1 MLSRKTLL
9 LTAIAVEGGLL
20 LSGLVLTHF
29 SQLNVW
35 TDFDISLSAT
45 IYALLFCIPMIVI
58 LLVSMRSIRGPFSRL
73 RLEMEEKVRPLFV
86 NSPIIDLALI
96 ALFAGVGEELLFRGW
111 MQGILIT
118 KINTS
123 TGILLTSLIFGILH
137 YISKEYAIYAF
148 IVGIYLGLIYQVSG
162 NLYIVM
168 AIHAVYDFIAL
179 VYLVRNRKDETSIM
193 TGLE

>member
-162 NLYIVM
+162 NLYIKP
-168 AIHAVYDFIAL
+168 
-179 VYLVRNRKDETSIM
+179 R
-193 TGLE
+193 